1 MGVTRYPG
9 KVAQYAIE
17 FMKLDNEY
25 VSLIECEAG
34 DAEVD
39 FDRAS
44 QVVEQKAVICELL
57 ATEVLLSM
65 GYRFECDGTLLGRW
79 ARKVEPA
86 AES

>member
-1 MGVTRYPG
+1 MTKFSDQVRH
-9 KVAQYAIE
+9 YAIE
-17 FMKLDNEY
+17 CMKLDNEY
-25 VSLIECEAG
+25 ASLIECEAG

-44 QVVEQKAVICELL
+44 QVVEQRAVICELL
-57 ATEVLLSM
+57 ANVVLQSM
-65 GYRFECDGTLLGRW
+65 GYGFERDGTLLGRW